1 MDLKVFN
8 FSCWQSYEA
17 ACTLEVVAKDQGN
30 KKDWE
35 AVVWSCLVLWN
46 IVIVAFKLAHFLPLF
61 IF

>member
-17 ACTLEVVAKDQGN
+17 VCTLEAVVRDQGN

-46 IVIVAFKLAHFLPLF
+46 IAIVAFKPAHFLVLF